1 MDFKQ
6 DEKRSWKA
14 YSTIAGGFV
23 YFLYAG
29 SYYTTSQI
37 APYVAS
43 YYGVPVD
50 ETQYLIP
57 T

>member
-1 MDFKQ
+1 MQ
-6 DEKRSWKA
+6 NEKRNWKA
-14 YSTIAGGFV
+14 YSSLAGGFV

-43 YYGVPVD
+43 YYGVNV
-50 ETQYLIP
+50 EITQYLIP